1 MWPASNVRTRATP
14 TSRWAVTRVTLRKE
28 STDSEASEVAAAFR
42 AITLPLRA
50 LGLPLVPLTEPAID
64 TKRKICPLVAFVL
77 FAYAIRLLV
86 AICTREHDLSSFRI
100 LLALGHI
107 FRTFTS
113 LLSVVH
119 FYLHYRSLDDLVNK
133 IRAIFDSYSHIAKL
147 ARFVKLLSAF
157 CVTCGFLLWPTL
169 LMNAFAQKKAYP
181 YFIDAGNNIWIRAVL
196 VLMDS
201 FLLSL
206 SKTISSFIIV
216 LFVGLCYMLSS
227 STLRFMLALE
237 TEFTKARASETQA
250 VRNALLRLSRTSDA
264 ANALNRTYGAIMS
277 WWYADLTAGFL
288 LGVPSCILAVSGGAH
303 FSEYAFG
310 LVDLSRDMT
319 VFMTMTFVASEMAKN
334 VSDSLHYALRVTN
347 TIEDR
352 NVDLNFA
359 LLLENLVCHIEDAKV
374 ELSGAEFF
382 HVDRALINRVL
393 LLVSTFA
400 IILYQF
406 LS

>member
-1 MWPASNVRTRATP
+1 MWPALNARTRAAP
-14 TSRWAVTRVTLRKE
+14 TSRWAVTRVTLSNE
-28 STDSEASEVAAAFR
+28 SADSTASEVSAAFR

-50 LGLPLVPLTEPAID
+50 LGLPLVPLTEPA
-64 TKRKICPLVAFVL
+64 TASTRKICPLVGLVI
-77 FAYAIRLLV
+77 FAYAVRLLV
-86 AICTREHDLSSFRI
+86 AFFAREHDLSSFRV

-107 FRTFTS
+107 FRSFTS
-113 LLSVVH
+113 FLSVVH
-119 FYLHYRSLDDLVNK
+119 FCLHYRLLNEVVTK
-133 IRAIFDSYSHIAKL
+133 IRAIFDAYSHIAKL
-147 ARFVKLLSAF
+147 ARFIKLLSAF
-157 CVTCGFLLWPTL
+157 CVVCAFVLWPAL
-169 LMNAFAQKKAYP
+169 LMNAFMQNKAYP
-181 YFIDAGNNIWIRAVL
+181 YAHYDNGIRAVL
-196 VLMDS
+196 VFIDT

-206 SKTISSFIIV
+206 SKTLSSFIIV
-216 LFVGLCYMLSS
+216 LFVGLCYMLSN
-227 STLRFMLALE
+227 STLRFMLTLE
-237 TEFTKARASETQA
+237 SEFTNARAFEIKA
-250 VRNALLRLSRTSDA
+250 VRKALLRLSRISDV
-264 ANALNRTYGAIMS
+264 ANALNRTYGAILS
-277 WWYADLTAGFL
+277 WWYAEFTASFL
-288 LGVPSCILAVSGGAH
+288 LGVPSCIVAVSGGAQ
-303 FSEYAFG
+303 FSEYAFS
-310 LVDLSRDMT
+310 LVDLLRDMT